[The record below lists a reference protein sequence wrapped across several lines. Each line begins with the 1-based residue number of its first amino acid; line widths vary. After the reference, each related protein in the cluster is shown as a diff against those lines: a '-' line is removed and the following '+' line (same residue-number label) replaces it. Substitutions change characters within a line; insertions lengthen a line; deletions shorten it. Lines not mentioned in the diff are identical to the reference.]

1 MSDRTIEW
9 RNQPMKDEKK
19 QKKEVLKKEMER
31 LGSLQRECKEEKIPV
46 YLLFD
51 GYDGAG
57 KGVQIGRLMQ
67 ALDPRGF
74 DVYTGD
80 KDTEEETLR
89 PFLWR
94 FAVHA
99 PAAGRIAIY
108 DTSWYRRV
116 QADRF
121 EGILK
126 EKQVDAAF
134 EDILAFERCLVDG
147 GTVIVKLFLEISEKE
162 QAKRFEKL
170 LGSKDTAWR
179 VTEKERE
186 RNAHYGKYKKISD
199 EMIRRTDMPYA
210 PWYVIDRNHHAKS
223 DLEAAA
229 DLAVEVIRGLD
240 AEKIRHICRQ
250 DILK

>member
-1 MSDRTIEW
+1 MR
-9 RNQPMKDEKK
+9 RK
-19 QKKEVLKKEMER
+19 QQKEAPEGRDAER
-31 LGSLQRECKEEKIPV
+31 LGKPAAGMQGGKDPGLS
-46 YLLFD
+46 YLFD

-80 KDTEEETLR
+80 KDTEEEALR

-121 EGILK
+121 EGMLK
-126 EKQVDAAF
+126 EKT
-134 EDILAFERCLVDG
+134 G
-147 GTVIVKLFLEISEKE
+147 GCGV
-162 QAKRFEKL
+162 
-170 LGSKDTAWR
+170 
-179 VTEKERE
+179 
-186 RNAHYGKYKKISD
+186 
-199 EMIRRTDMPYA
+199 
-210 PWYVIDRNHHAKS
+210 
-223 DLEAAA
+223 
-229 DLAVEVIRGLD
+229 
-240 AEKIRHICRQ
+240 
-250 DILK
+250 